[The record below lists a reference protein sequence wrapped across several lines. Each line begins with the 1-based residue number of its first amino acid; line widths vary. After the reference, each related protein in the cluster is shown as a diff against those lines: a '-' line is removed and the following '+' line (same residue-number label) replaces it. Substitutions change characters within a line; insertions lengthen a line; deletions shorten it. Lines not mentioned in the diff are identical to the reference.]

1 MHRAQN
7 LTRPLARADRWRAG
21 GRSLL
26 AAGLIAAGAAPGC
39 DTGPRPPA
47 GVVQD
52 PIVQAQYPNITIDG
66 ALQRF
71 LAVDYTQ
78 IVYRKPTETT
88 PVFVQVPARSQ
99 ADNEFAVQ
107 YNFEFFDESG
117 RKVGQTGY
125 KLETIPSR
133 RQVFMTGNAITQ
145 EAVAWR
151 LDIRSAR

>member
-1 MHRAQN
+1 MRTPHHR
-7 LTRPLARADRWRAG
+7 TPSHARTDRSA
-21 GRSLL
+21 GRSLALL
-26 AAGLIAAGAAPGC
+26 AAGLLAAGAAPAC
-39 DTGPRPPA
+39 DSGPRPPA

-52 PIVQAQYPNITIDG
+52 PIVQPQYPNITIDG

-107 YNFEFFDESG
+107 YNFEFFDETG

-125 KLETIPSR
+125 KLETLPSR

-145 EAVAWR
+145 AAVAWR